1 MSYFLDSNVIIGYIF
16 HTTDH
21 WGRAAVLAFED
32 PEPNHSGFAVKCECF
47 GLCDTNGGKVR
58 TIQKDVVRALRR
70 VIYRLR
76 RGQTLDQIIAG
87 LDGDDRIR
95 ETLEEIRVVVM
106 GNPNRK
112 IDTVILESQRAF
124 EREVIQRQETAK
136 NNCLWHRRGTYYPD
150 ISAVL
155 KQHIP
160 DGDDIT
166 VILDA
171 HDIALAIPDLTFVS
185 GDYDHIIRHI
195 DIILAHTRI
204 TKMLPLGQFMPGSS

>member
-1 MSYFLDSNVIIGYIF
+1 MSVRSSS
-16 HTTDH
+16 
-21 WGRAAVLAFED
+21 GR
-32 PEPNHSGFAVKCECF
+32 
-47 GLCDTNGGKVR
+47 
-58 TIQKDVVRALRR
+58 
-70 VIYRLR
+70 RL
-76 RGQTLDQIIAG
+76 
-87 LDGDDRIR
+87 
-95 ETLEEIRVVVM
+95 
-106 GNPNRK
+106 
-112 IDTVILESQRAF
+112 
-124 EREVIQRQETAK
+124 AK

-185 GDYDHIIRHI
+185 GDYNHIIRHI